1 MRSSDNN
8 STSIGDVLFHA
19 AVQLSVPTVTS
30 TGSISTKLR
39 SYSFGEHP
47 PTLRKTRYS
56 LSSLSISFSKH
67 SHSNKRKIGR
77 DVPMELVTHKASN
90 HFEPKM
96 TTTITST
103 PKDYLSPNR
112 YYQYSRS
119 TSCSSTKHNKSIK
132 NTLFGIWQGLSDDEI
147 QSSGALPI
155 NPKHFEERVKKV
167 KLTFSNNYFY
177 LNFLRLHQDGELFL
191 KLLHHY

>member
-39 SYSFGEHP
+39 SYSFEEHP
-47 PTLRKTRYS
+47 FGLKKTRYS
-56 LSSLSISFSKH
+56 LSSLSISFPKH
-67 SHSNKRKIGR
+67 SHLNKRKIER
-77 DVPMELVTHKASN
+77 DTLTQSFTHKPSN

-96 TTTITST
+96 TTTTTITS
-103 PKDYLSPNR
+103 PSKDYLSPQR

-119 TSCSSTKHNKSIK
+119 TSCSTTKHNKSIK
-132 NTLFGIWQGLSDDEI
+132 KTLFGIWQGLSDDDEI
-147 QSSGALPI
+147 QSSGRLPI
-155 NPKHFEERVKKV
+155 NPKHFEKRVKKV
-167 KLTFSNNYFY
+167 KTKIY
-177 LNFLRLHQDGELFL
+177 
-191 KLLHHY
+191 